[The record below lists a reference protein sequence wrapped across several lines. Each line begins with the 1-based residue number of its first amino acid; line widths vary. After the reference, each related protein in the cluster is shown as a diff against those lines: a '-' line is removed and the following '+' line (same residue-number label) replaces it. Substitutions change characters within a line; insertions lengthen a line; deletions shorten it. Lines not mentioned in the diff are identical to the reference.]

1 MLARRYLRFG
11 GTDAE
16 RLADLHAIGTGPAGE
31 LTLAVRGGYGLGRL
45 LDRIEFGRIAEQASA
60 SGTPIVGH
68 SDFTAFQL
76 AYLAKAGG
84 VSFAGPM
91 LLADFG
97 EEHVDSFMW
106 RHFEGI
112 LRAPVHDIEVEAPQ
126 VAAPATVEGTLWGG
140 NLAMLCTLLG
150 TPYMPNIDGGIL
162 FLEDINEPPY
172 RVERM
177 LLQLLH
183 AGVLARQQAIVLGDF
198 SNYRT
203 TDYDNGYNMDAV
215 FDYVREQLRIPVLTG
230 LPFGHCP
237 RKRLAG
243 GRKCA
248 ADGTCRRL
256 RAVAVGLS
264 DVVADAVAGGRPG
277 RRHAARDLPDTPTS
291 GKISGYFLISLRR
304 APMPAASSHLRVP
317 TRHTDIPD
325 KVQTCFLPQTSPCSS
340 APSRCSRTSRSSSAR
355 ATATA

>member
-1 MLARRYLRFG
+1 MSQSIEVRLIASSGYPHDVAIAARGCAWLKHHGYHVNNPDVLARRYLRFG
-11 GTDAE
+11 GTDQE
-16 RLADLHAIGTGPAGE
+16 RLSDLHAIGTGPARE
-31 LTLAVRGGYGLGRL
+31 LTLAVRGGYGLARL
-45 LDRIEFGRIAEQASA
+45 LDRIDFARIAAQAKA
-60 SGTPIVGH
+60 TGTPIVGH

-76 AYLAKAGG
+76 AYLALAGG

-97 EEHVDSFMW
+97 EERVDPYMW
-106 RHFEGI
+106 QHFEGI
-112 LRAPVHDIEVEAPQ
+112 LHDPAYSIDVESPQVTAPVM
-126 VAAPATVEGTLWGG
+126 VEGTLWGG
-140 NLAMLCTLLG
+140 NLAMLCTLPG
-150 TPYMPNIDGGIL
+150 TPYMPKIDGGIL

-237 RKRLAG
+237 RKLTLPVGAHARLTAH
-243 GRKCA
+243 
-248 ADGTCRRL
+248 ADGFTL
-256 RAVAVGLS
+256 AM
-264 DVVADAVAGGRPG
+264 
-277 RRHAARDLPDTPTS
+277 
-291 GKISGYFLISLRR
+291 SGY
-304 APMPAASSHLRVP
+304 P
-317 TRHTDIPD
+317 T
-325 KVQTCFLPQTSPCSS
+325 L
-340 APSRCSRTSRSSSAR
+340 
-355 ATATA
+355 

>member
-1 MLARRYLRFG
+1 MSQPTEVRLIASSGYPHDVAIAARGCAWLKHHGYHVNNPDVLARRYLRFG

-16 RLADLHAIGTGPAGE
+16 RLADLHAIGTGPARE

-112 LRAPVHDIEVEAPQ
+112 LRAPVHDIEVEAAQ

-237 RKRLAG
+237 RKLTLPVGGNARLTA
-243 GRKCA
+243 R
-248 ADGTCRRL
+248 ADGF
-256 RAVAVGLS
+256 VLS
-264 DVVADAVAGGRPG
+264 
-277 RRHAARDLPDTPTS
+277 L
-291 GKISGYFLISLRR
+291 SGY
-304 APMPAASSHLRVP
+304 P
-317 TRHTDIPD
+317 T
-325 KVQTCFLPQTSPCSS
+325 L
-340 APSRCSRTSRSSSAR
+340 
-355 ATATA
+355 

>member
-1 MLARRYLRFG
+1 MSQSIEVRLIASSGYPHDVAVAARGCAWLKHHGYHVNNPDVLARRYLRFG
-11 GTDAE
+11 GTDEE
-16 RLADLHAIGTGPAGE
+16 RLADLHAIGTGTARE
-31 LTLAVRGGYGLGRL
+31 LTLAVRGGYGLARL
-45 LDRIEFGRIAEQASA
+45 LDRIDFARIAAQAKT

-76 AYLAKAGG
+76 AYLALAGG

-97 EEHVDSFMW
+97 EERVDPYMW

-112 LRAPVHDIEVEAPQ
+112 LHDPAYTVEVESPQLTAPV
-126 VAAPATVEGTLWGG
+126 TVEGTLWGG
-140 NLAMLCTLLG
+140 NLAMLCTLPG
-150 TPYMPNIDGGIL
+150 TPYMPKVDGGIL

-230 LPFGHCP
+230 LPFGHCT
-237 RKRLAG
+237 RKLTLPVGGNARLTAH
-243 GRKCA
+243 
-248 ADGTCRRL
+248 ADGFTL
-256 RAVAVGLS
+256 AM
-264 DVVADAVAGGRPG
+264 
-277 RRHAARDLPDTPTS
+277 
-291 GKISGYFLISLRR
+291 SGY
-304 APMPAASSHLRVP
+304 P
-317 TRHTDIPD
+317 T
-325 KVQTCFLPQTSPCSS
+325 L
-340 APSRCSRTSRSSSAR
+340 
-355 ATATA
+355 

>member
-1 MLARRYLRFG
+1 MSQSIEVRLIASSGYPHDVAVAARGCAWLKHHGYHVNNPDVLARRYLRFG

-16 RLADLHAIGTGPAGE
+16 RLADLHAIGTGTARE
-31 LTLAVRGGYGLGRL
+31 LTLAVRGGYGLARL
-45 LDRIEFGRIAEQASA
+45 LDRIDFARIAAQAKA

-76 AYLAKAGG
+76 AYLAVAGG

-97 EEHVDSFMW
+97 EEHVDPYMW

-112 LRAPVHDIEVEAPQ
+112 LHDPAYTVEVESPQLTAPV
-126 VAAPATVEGTLWGG
+126 TVEGTLWGG
-140 NLAMLCTLLG
+140 NLAMLCTLPG
-150 TPYMPNIDGGIL
+150 TPYLPKVDGGIL

-237 RKRLAG
+237 RKLTLPVGGNARLSAH
-243 GRKCA
+243 
-248 ADGTCRRL
+248 ADGFTL
-256 RAVAVGLS
+256 AM
-264 DVVADAVAGGRPG
+264 
-277 RRHAARDLPDTPTS
+277 
-291 GKISGYFLISLRR
+291 SGY
-304 APMPAASSHLRVP
+304 P
-317 TRHTDIPD
+317 T
-325 KVQTCFLPQTSPCSS
+325 L
-340 APSRCSRTSRSSSAR
+340 
-355 ATATA
+355 

>member
-1 MLARRYLRFG
+1 MSQSIEVRLIASSGYPHDVAIAARGCAWLKHHGYHVNNPDVLARRYLRFG
-11 GTDAE
+11 GTDEE
-16 RLADLHAIGTGPAGE
+16 RLADLHAIGSGTARE
-31 LTLAVRGGYGLGRL
+31 LTLAVRGGYGLARL
-45 LDRIEFGRIAEQASA
+45 LDRIDFARIAAQAKA

-76 AYLAKAGG
+76 AYLAATGG

-97 EEHVDSFMW
+97 EERVDPYMW
-106 RHFEGI
+106 QHFEGI
-112 LRAPVHDIEVEAPQ
+112 LRNPAYTLDVEAPQ
-126 VAAPATVEGTLWGG
+126 VTAPVAVEGTLWGG
-140 NLAMLCTLLG
+140 NLAMLCTLPG
-150 TPYMPNIDGGIL
+150 TPYMPKIDGGIL

-177 LLQLLH
+177 LLQLMH

-237 RKRLAG
+237 RKLTLPVGGNARLTA
-243 GRKCA
+243 R
-248 ADGTCRRL
+248 ADGFTL
-256 RAVAVGLS
+256 AL
-264 DVVADAVAGGRPG
+264 
-277 RRHAARDLPDTPTS
+277 
-291 GKISGYFLISLRR
+291 SGY
-304 APMPAASSHLRVP
+304 P
-317 TRHTDIPD
+317 T
-325 KVQTCFLPQTSPCSS
+325 L
-340 APSRCSRTSRSSSAR
+340 
-355 ATATA
+355 

>member
-1 MLARRYLRFG
+1 MCWRAAICDSAVR
-11 GTDAE
+11 TE
-16 RLADLHAIGTGPAGE
+16 RLADLHAIGTGPARE

-45 LDRIEFGRIAEQASA
+45 LDRIEFARIAEQAAQAARRSSVTA
-60 SGTPIVGH
+60 ISPRSSWPIWPR
-68 SDFTAFQL
+68 L
-76 AYLAKAGG
+76 AG

-177 LLQLLH
+177 LLQLLQ
-183 AGVLARQQAIVLGDF
+183 AGVLARNRPSCWAI
-198 SNYRT
+198 SRITAPPT
-203 TDYDNGYNMDAV
+203 T
-215 FDYVREQLRIPVLTG
+215 T
-230 LPFGHCP
+230 
-237 RKRLAG
+237 
-243 GRKCA
+243 
-248 ADGTCRRL
+248 
-256 RAVAVGLS
+256 
-264 DVVADAVAGGRPG
+264 
-277 RRHAARDLPDTPTS
+277 
-291 GKISGYFLISLRR
+291 
-304 APMPAASSHLRVP
+304 
-317 TRHTDIPD
+317 
-325 KVQTCFLPQTSPCSS
+325 
-340 APSRCSRTSRSSSAR
+340 
-355 ATATA
+355 TATTWMPYSTMCANSCVFRC

>member
-1 MLARRYLRFG
+1 MSQPTEVRLIASSGYPHDVAIAARGCAWLKHHGYHVNNPDVLARRYLRFG

-16 RLADLHAIGTGPAGE
+16 RLADLHAIGTGPARE

-112 LRAPVHDIEVEAPQ
+112 LRAPVYDIEVEAPQ

-183 AGVLARQQAIVLGDF
+183 TGVLARQQAIVLGDF

-237 RKRLAG
+237 RKATLPVGGNARLTA
-243 GRKCA
+243 R
-248 ADGTCRRL
+248 ADGF
-256 RAVAVGLS
+256 VLS
-264 DVVADAVAGGRPG
+264 
-277 RRHAARDLPDTPTS
+277 L
-291 GKISGYFLISLRR
+291 SGY
-304 APMPAASSHLRVP
+304 P
-317 TRHTDIPD
+317 T
-325 KVQTCFLPQTSPCSS
+325 L
-340 APSRCSRTSRSSSAR
+340 
-355 ATATA
+355 

>member
-1 MLARRYLRFG
+1 MSQSIEVRLIASSGYPHDVAIAARGCAWLKHHGYHVNNPDVLARRYLRFG
-11 GTDAE
+11 GTDEE
-16 RLADLHAIGTGPAGE
+16 RLSDLHAIGTGPAQE
-31 LTLAVRGGYGLGRL
+31 LTLAVRGGYGLARL
-45 LDRIEFGRIAEQASA
+45 LNRIDFARIAAQART

-76 AYLAKAGG
+76 AYLALAGG

-97 EEHVDSFMW
+97 EERVDPYMW
-106 RHFEGI
+106 QHFEGI
-112 LRAPVHDIEVEAPQ
+112 LHDPAYSIDVESPQVIAPVA
-126 VAAPATVEGTLWGG
+126 VEGTLWGG
-140 NLAMLCTLLG
+140 NLAMLCTLPG
-150 TPYMPNIDGGIL
+150 TPYMPKIDGGIL

-215 FDYVREQLRIPVLTG
+215 FDYLREQLRIPVLTG

-237 RKRLAG
+237 RKLTLPVGAQARLTA
-243 GRKCA
+243 R
-248 ADGTCRRL
+248 ADGFTL
-256 RAVAVGLS
+256 AM
-264 DVVADAVAGGRPG
+264 
-277 RRHAARDLPDTPTS
+277 
-291 GKISGYFLISLRR
+291 SGY
-304 APMPAASSHLRVP
+304 P
-317 TRHTDIPD
+317 T
-325 KVQTCFLPQTSPCSS
+325 L
-340 APSRCSRTSRSSSAR
+340 
-355 ATATA
+355 

>member
-1 MLARRYLRFG
+1 M
-11 GTDAE
+11 E
-16 RLADLHAIGTGPAGE
+16 Q
-31 LTLAVRGGYGLGRL
+31 
-45 LDRIEFGRIAEQASA
+45 FGRIAEQASA

-126 VAAPATVEGTLWGG
+126 MAAPATAEGTLWGG

-215 FDYVREQLRIPVLTG
+215 FDFVREQLRIPVLTG

-237 RKRLAG
+237 RKLTLPVGGNARLTA
-243 GRKCA
+243 R
-248 ADGTCRRL
+248 ADGF
-256 RAVAVGLS
+256 VLS
-264 DVVADAVAGGRPG
+264 
-277 RRHAARDLPDTPTS
+277 L
-291 GKISGYFLISLRR
+291 SGY
-304 APMPAASSHLRVP
+304 P
-317 TRHTDIPD
+317 T
-325 KVQTCFLPQTSPCSS
+325 L
-340 APSRCSRTSRSSSAR
+340 
-355 ATATA
+355 